1 MTGVQTFA
9 LPIYDMLVIY
19 VQVGSYTDIVAYKG
33 VISKLIEIVK
43 KDPMHRVI
51 RRFVVQAL
59 NQQVDLTDVYV
70 NCSCPDFRYRYKYW
84 ATKFD
89 YLWGEPEK
97 IPAEITNPDDSIGA
111 TCKHLASIL
120 ANKKW
125 LVKAASVVNDFIH
138 DNYEEFIQSYN
149 IDPEEFVIDEQHYEA
164 AITGAVK
171 RDLTRMPPPLLAVAN
186 KLYDPETLEED
197 LYNLIGK
204 RGWYINVDTDLGN
217 PVAVSISESESA
229 LEDPQSDESYPVYNF
244 EVKPAGTKIRLVR
257 AKEN

>member
-1 MTGVQTFA
+1 MRVKYLASPLLEVSRKNLVGKTKVGSPQRYNKRLRYSA
-9 LPIYDMLVIY
+9 MSIPEIDEEQLLYHDMLVIY

-204 RGWYINVDTDLGN
+204 RGW
-217 PVAVSISESESA
+217 
-229 LEDPQSDESYPVYNF
+229 
-244 EVKPAGTKIRLVR
+244 
-257 AKEN
+257 